1 MEKEDIIKRNLSGL
15 PGNLA
20 LSYLSSKGCEGYG
33 TLADWLHYAATKNDL
48 TEITVD
54 ILNNSTLP
62 EEVKLP
68 HLVNPIGKL
77 KEMIATNLK
86 KHDLDAAFITKATL
100 RFEIPANKEN
110 EEALV
115 FCYPQIEDKDGKVYK
130 GKKKITEKV
139 NADFNPKK
147 KQDIS

>member
-1 MEKEDIIKRNLSGL
+1 MEKSEIIKRNLSGL

-33 TLADWLHYAATKNDL
+33 SMADWLNYAAVKNEL

-54 ILNNSTLP
+54 ILNNTTLP
-62 EEVKLP
+62 EEAKIP
-68 HLVNPIGKL
+68 HVINPLAKL
-77 KEMIATNLK
+77 KEMITTNLK
-86 KHDLDAAFITKATL
+86 KHNLDAAFITKATL
-100 RFEIPANKEN
+100 RFEIPANKEG
-110 EEALV
+110 EDKLV
-115 FCYPQIEDKDGKVYK
+115 FCYPEIEDKDGKIYK

-139 NADFNPKK
+139 SADFNPKK

>member
-1 MEKEDIIKRNLSGL
+1 MEKTEIIKRNLSGL

-33 TLADWLHYAATKNDL
+33 SMADWLHYAATKNDL

-54 ILNNSTLP
+54 ILNNTTTP
-62 EEVKLP
+62 EEAKIP
-68 HLVNPIGKL
+68 HVINPIGKL
-77 KEMIATNLK
+77 KEMITTNLK
-86 KHDLDAAFITKATL
+86 KHNLDAAFIAKATL
-100 RFEIPANKEN
+100 RFEIPADKEG
-110 EEALV
+110 EEKLV
-115 FCYPQIEDKDGKVYK
+115 FCYPEIEDKDGKVYK

-139 NADFNPKK
+139 NAGFNPKK

>member
-33 TLADWLHYAATKNDL
+33 TMADWLHYAATKNEL

-54 ILNNSTLP
+54 ILNNTTIP
-62 EEVKLP
+62 EEAKIP
-68 HLVNPIGKL
+68 HVINPLGKL

-86 KHDLDAAFITKATL
+86 KHSIEASFITKATL
-100 RFEIPANKEN
+100 HFEILGDEKTVSCFSE
-110 EEALV
+110 
-115 FCYPQIEDKDGKVYK
+115 IEDKDGKKYK
-130 GKKKITEKV
+130 GKKKITENV
-139 NADFNPKK
+139 TPDFNPKK
-147 KQDIS
+147 K

>member
-33 TLADWLHYAATKNDL
+33 NIADWIHYAAVKNDL

-54 ILNNSTLP
+54 ILNNTTIP
-62 EEVKLP
+62 EEAKIP
-68 HLVNPIGKL
+68 HLVSPLGKL
-77 KEMIATNLK
+77 RSMIISNLRKHKIEAT
-86 KHDLDAAFITKATL
+86 FITKATL

-115 FCYPQIEDKDGKVYK
+115 FCYSEIEDKEGKIYK
-130 GKKKITEKV
+130 GKKKVTEKV

-147 KQDIS
+147 K